1 MRPPPLACDN
11 GQWKVCT
18 RFVLR
23 SQYGLVRG
31 SAPFDKMPNMPLRN
45 DPLSRPPTPLAIF
58 SHEAAERDRLRI
70 RSEQMEAKARALA
83 TLAESYELL
92 RQVEEGLARR

>member
-1 MRPPPLACDN
+1 
-11 GQWKVCT
+11 
-18 RFVLR
+18 
-23 SQYGLVRG
+23 
-31 SAPFDKMPNMPLRN
+31 MPNMPLRN
-45 DPLSRPPTPLAIF
+45 DPLSRLPPLAIF